1 MRRFTVDLSVSN
13 FQRMSLPALTRYFR
27 GAAIPTR
34 HLKPLDY
41 ALTCTGVAAAVPV
54 MGRYLEPLGTLV
66 AAGAWV
72 RRNAPGSAAWLNG
85 AAGQVSG
92 RRRIPPKAG
101 ELQALTDVA
110 LTGLVAPD
118 LPPASWPAPA
128 RRAPFLRARGLR
140 SRYLYRSSV
149 RYGEAPQQVLD
160 VWRRRDLDGPAPV
173 LVFVPGG
180 GWLHGGRQLQGY
192 SLMAHMA
199 EQGWV
204 CVSVQYRVAPRHRWP
219 RHIRDVRAAVAWTRA
234 HIHDFGGDPRFV
246 AVAGC
251 SAGGHLAALTGLA
264 PHHADFNVGLASGAD
279 PSVDAVVSLYGRYDW
294 TDRSTRDRDEFVG
307 FLESVVVR
315 KSMERHREV
324 FENASPI
331 TRITADAPPFLV
343 IHGDSDR
350 VIPVQEARA
359 FVTQLRAVSTS
370 AVHYLEIPAVGHG
383 FDLTDRWSTQAAIE
397 ATSQFLESV
406 RRNHDARLNLRVV

>member
-1 MRRFTVDLSVSN
+1 MSMSTLRR
-13 FQRMSLPALTRYFR
+13 QFR
-27 GAAIPTR
+27 GAPILSGHRTPIN
-34 HLKPLDY
+34 Y
-41 ALTCTGVAAAVPV
+41 ALTCTDLAANVPLI
-54 MGRYLEPLGTLV
+54 GRHLEPLGTLV
-66 AAGAWV
+66 AAAGWV
-72 RRNAPGSAAWLNG
+72 QRNAPGSAAWLNG
-85 AAGQVSG
+85 AAQQISG

-101 ELQALTDVA
+101 ELQALADVA
-110 LTGLVAPD
+110 LTGLVAAD
-118 LPPASWPAPA
+118 LPTSVWPAPD
-128 RRAPFLRARGLR
+128 RHAPFMRARGLR
-140 SRYLYRSSV
+140 SRYLHRSSV
-149 RYGEAPQQVLD
+149 RYGDASQQVLD

-192 SLMAHMA
+192 SLMSHMA

-219 RHIRDVRAAVAWTRA
+219 RHIRDVRAAMAWTRA
-234 HIHDFGGDPRFV
+234 HISDFGGDPRFV
-246 AVAGC
+246 AAAGC

-264 PHHADFNVGLASGAD
+264 PHDADFNVELASGAD

-307 FLESVVVR
+307 FLENVVVR
-315 KSMERHREV
+315 KSMERHRDV

-331 TRITADAPPFLV
+331 TRIHADAPPFLV

-350 VIPVQEARA
+350 VIPVREARE
-359 FVTQLRAVSTS
+359 FVTELRAVSTS

-397 ATSQFLESV
+397 ATSTFLETV
-406 RRNHDARLNLRVV
+406 RRNHITKLHSQVV

>member
-1 MRRFTVDLSVSN
+1 
-13 FQRMSLPALTRYFR
+13 MSSSAFMGNFR
-27 GAAIPTR
+27 GAAILTR
-34 HLKPLDY
+34 HLKPLDC
-41 ALTCTGVAAAVPV
+41 ALTCTGVAAAAPV
-54 MGRYLEPLGTLV
+54 IGRYLEPLGILV
-66 AAGAWV
+66 AVGAWV

-110 LTGLVAPD
+110 LTGLVEPG
-118 LPPASWPAPA
+118 LPVASWPAPD

-160 VWRRRDLDGPAPV
+160 VWRRRELDGPAPV

-192 SLMAHMA
+192 SLMAHLA

-234 HIHDFGGDPRFV
+234 HIHDVGGDPSFV

-264 PHHADFNVGLASGAD
+264 RYDADFNVGLASGAD

-315 KSMERHREV
+315 KSMQRHREV

-331 TRITADAPPFLV
+331 TRVHAGAPPFLV
-343 IHGDSDR
+343 IHGESDG
-350 VIPVQEARA
+350 VIPVQEARE
-359 FVTQLRAVSTS
+359 FVTQLQAVSTS

-397 ATSQFLESV
+397 ATSEFLEAV
-406 RRNHDARLNLRVV
+406 RRNHNARLSLQVV

>member
-1 MRRFTVDLSVSN
+1 MDVSVST
-13 FQRMSLPALTRYFR
+13 FLRMSLSALTRHFR
-27 GAAIPTR
+27 GAPIPTR
-34 HLKPLDY
+34 RLKPLDC
-41 ALTCTGVAAAVPV
+41 ALTCTGVAAAAPV
-54 MGRYLEPLGTLV
+54 IGRYLEPLGTLV

-85 AAGQVSG
+85 AAGQISG
-92 RRRIPPKAG
+92 RTRIPPQAG

-110 LTGLVAPD
+110 LTGLVAPG
-118 LPPASWPAPA
+118 LPVAAWPTPD
-128 RRAPFLRARGLR
+128 RHAPFLRARGLR
-140 SRYLYRSSV
+140 SRYLFRRSV
-149 RYGEAPQQVLD
+149 RYGDAPQQVLD

-192 SLMAHMA
+192 SLMSHMA

-234 HIHDFGGDPRFV
+234 HIDEFGGDPRFV

-251 SAGGHLAALTGLA
+251 SAGGHLAALTSLA
-264 PHHADFNVGLASGAD
+264 PDDADFNVGLAPGAD

-294 TDRSTRDRDEFVG
+294 TDRSTRERDEFVG

-315 KSMERHREV
+315 KSMERHRDV
-324 FENASPI
+324 FDNASPI
-331 TRITADAPPFLV
+331 ARIHADAPPFLV

-350 VIPVQEARA
+350 VIPVQEARE
-359 FVTQLRAVSTS
+359 FVTELKSVSTS

-397 ATSQFLESV
+397 ATSTFLETV
-406 RRNHDARLNLRVV
+406 RRNHNARLNLQVV

>member
-1 MRRFTVDLSVSN
+1 
-13 FQRMSLPALTRYFR
+13 MSLSTLRRQFR
-27 GAAIPTR
+27 GAPIASGHR
-34 HLKPLDY
+34 KPINY
-41 ALTCTGVAAAVPV
+41 ALTCTDLAANVPLI
-54 MGRYLEPLGTLV
+54 GRHLEPLGTLV
-66 AAGAWV
+66 AAAGWV

-85 AAGQVSG
+85 AAQQISG
-92 RRRIPPKAG
+92 RRRIPPQAG
-101 ELQALTDVA
+101 ELQALADVA
-110 LTGLVAPD
+110 LTGLDASG
-118 LPPASWPAPA
+118 LPLAAWPAPA
-128 RRAPFLRARGLR
+128 RRAPFLRAPGLR

-149 RYGEAPQQVLD
+149 RYGDAPQQVLD
-160 VWRRRDLDGPAPV
+160 VWRRRALDGPAPV

-192 SLMAHMA
+192 SLMAHLA

-234 HIHDFGGDPRFV
+234 HIDEFGGDPRFV

-264 PHHADFNVGLASGAD
+264 PHDADFNAELGSGAD

-315 KSMERHREV
+315 KSMERHRDV

-331 TRITADAPPFLV
+331 TRIHADAPPFLA

-350 VIPVQEARA
+350 VIPVREARD

-370 AVHYLEIPAVGHG
+370 AVHYLEIPGVGHG
-383 FDLTDRWSTQAAIE
+383 FDLTDRWGTQAAIE
-397 ATSQFLESV
+397 ATSKFLETV
-406 RRNHDARLNLRVV
+406 RRNHIANLHLQVV

>member
-1 MRRFTVDLSVSN
+1 MRCFTVDVSVN
-13 FQRMSLPALTRYFR
+13 TFLGMPWPLVTRYFR
-27 GAAIPTR
+27 GAPIPTR
-34 HLKPLDY
+34 RLRPLDC
-41 ALTCTGVAAAVPV
+41 ALTCAGVAAAVPGI
-54 MGRYLEPLGTLV
+54 GRYLEPLGTLV

-72 RRNAPGSAAWLNG
+72 KRNAPGSAGWLNG
-85 AAGQVSG
+85 AAGQISG
-92 RRRIPPKAG
+92 RTRIPPKTG

-110 LTGLVAPD
+110 LTGLVAPR
-118 LPPASWPAPA
+118 LPVASWPAPD

-149 RYGEAPQQVLD
+149 RYGDAPQQVLD
-160 VWRRRDLDGPAPV
+160 VWRRRNLDGPAPV

-192 SLMAHMA
+192 SLMSHMA

-234 HIHDFGGDPRFV
+234 HIDDFGGDPRFV

-264 PHHADFNVGLASGAD
+264 PHDADFNVELAPGAD

-315 KSMERHREV
+315 KSMERHRDV
-324 FENASPI
+324 FDNASPI
-331 TRITADAPPFLV
+331 TRIHADAPPCLV

-350 VIPVQEARA
+350 VIPVREARE
-359 FVTQLRAVSTS
+359 FVNQLQAVSTS
-370 AVHYLEIPAVGHG
+370 AAHYLEIPGVGHG
-383 FDLTDRWSTQAAIE
+383 FDLTDRWGTQAAIE
-397 ATSQFLESV
+397 TTSTFLTAV
-406 RRNHDARLNLRVV
+406 RRLHNAGLNLQVV

>member
-1 MRRFTVDLSVSN
+1 LTRWCPTV
-13 FQRMSLPALTRYFR
+13 QRTSLPALL
-27 GAAIPTR
+27 R
-34 HLKPLDY
+34 HLREPIAHIPIDPFNY
-41 ALTCTGVAAAVPV
+41 ALKCTDVASAVPV
-54 MGRYLEPLGTLV
+54 IGRCFEPLGTAV
-66 AAGAWV
+66 VAGAWV
-72 RRNAPGSAAWLNG
+72 RRNGAGVAGWLNG
-85 AAGQVSG
+85 AAQQISG
-92 RRRIPPKAG
+92 RTRVPPKAG
-101 ELQALTDVA
+101 ELQALADVA
-110 LTGLVAPD
+110 LTGLVEPG
-118 LPPASWPAPA
+118 LTVASWPAPD
-128 RRAPFLRARGLR
+128 RHAPFLRARGLR

-149 RYGEAPQQVLD
+149 RYGDAPQQVLD
-160 VWRRRDLDGPAPV
+160 VWRRRDLDASAPV

-192 SLMAHMA
+192 SLMARLA

-234 HIHDFGGDPRFV
+234 HILDFGGDPRFV
-246 AVAGC
+246 AMAGC

-264 PHHADFNVGLASGAD
+264 PHDADFNVELAAGAD

-294 TDRSTRDRDEFVG
+294 TDRGTRDRDEFVG
-307 FLESVVVR
+307 FLERVVVR
-315 KSMERHREV
+315 KSMERHRDV

-331 TRITADAPPFLV
+331 ARIHPDAPPFLI

-350 VIPVQEARA
+350 VIPVQEARE
-359 FVTQLRAVSTS
+359 FVTQLKAVSTS

-397 ATSQFLESV
+397 ATSKFLETV
-406 RRNHDARLNLRVV
+406 RRNHNAQLTLQVI